1 MASYSFRLAASISA
15 ISSADWDRLH
25 SRPRSPFLSRS
36 FLALLEDCGALEQA
50 GWTPVYAL
58 VSLGQ
63 RLVAFAPFFVTSSP
77 AGQFTWDYGLEE
89 AAAHYGTLW
98 YPKLVGT
105 IPFTP
110 APVWKVLSDP
120 AEPEAVPFLLGSMEE
135 TARSGGFSGLHL
147 QWVDPSFAV
156 VAGLV
161 QGPGSV
167 LLPPQ
172 QSWIPWERQVYRWE
186 NPGYA
191 DFTAF
196 TGAFSKN
203 MRRNVGR
210 DRALVA
216 AAGIQTRVLAGT
228 EVPASFWALMGQY
241 YARTN
246 DKFGPWA
253 ARFLPPAFFDLAPRF
268 IADQVRF
275 SAAFRT
281 GQDHPLALALLF
293 EGDEGLWGRYWGTG
307 SDEPG
312 LHFEVCYYRPIEWAI
327 SRGLAFFDPGMGSHH
342 KARRGFRAL
351 TAPGF
356 HRVFDQRLAAV
367 FSRAVREASKE
378 EVAFAE
384 ELNRDLPF
392 KSIVRKSEARSPED

>member
-1 MASYSFRLAASISA
+1 
-15 ISSADWDRLH
+15 
-25 SRPRSPFLSRS
+25 
-36 FLALLEDCGALEQA
+36 
-50 GWTPVYAL
+50 
-58 VSLGQ
+58 
-63 RLVAFAPFFVTSSP
+63 
-77 AGQFTWDYGLEE
+77 
-89 AAAHYGTLW
+89 
-98 YPKLVGT
+98 
-105 IPFTP
+105 
-110 APVWKVLSDP
+110 
-120 AEPEAVPFLLGSMEE
+120 MEE

-147 QWVDPSFAV
+147 QWVDPSFAA

-167 LLPPQ
+167 PLPPQ

-186 NPGYA
+186 NPGYP
-191 DFTAF
+191 DFAAF

-228 EVPASFWALMGQY
+228 EVPSSYWDLMGRY

-253 ARFLPPAFFDLAPRF
+253 ARFLPPAFFDLAPRY

-275 SAAFRT
+275 SAAFRA

-293 EGDEGLWGRYWGTG
+293 EGDEGLWGRYWGSG

-327 SRGLAFFDPGMGSHH
+327 ERGLAFFDPGMGSHH
-342 KARRGFRAL
+342 KARRGFRAF
-351 TAPGF
+351 TVPGF

-367 FSRAVREASKE
+367 FRRAVREASKE
-378 EVAFAE
+378 EVAFAA
-384 ELNRDLPF
+384 ELNRELPF
-392 KSIVRKSEARSPED
+392 KSIAREPDAGSPGVPEA